1 MPVRI
6 PPVLASFLDVMQ
18 CPTCRACLRPDR
30 GTLRCP
36 ARHTFDISRHGV
48 VSLLTGARA
57 TSGDDPAM
65 ARARERFLASGKYG
79 RIRRT
84 VAHLAAGATLDKHT
98 VVDVGCGTGYYLS
111 GVLDHLPD
119 ARGLGLD
126 SSVRALRAT
135 ARAHERALAASW
147 DVFRPLP
154 LVDGAA
160 DVVLDV
166 FAPRNPP
173 EFHRVLHP
181 SGRLV
186 VVRPTGRHLREL
198 RSLVPGMVAVDPA
211 KEHRLHGALAAH
223 FVADSTE
230 PIEHHTSLT
239 RSEALDLVGMTPSAR
254 HLDDHDLAAVGLD
267 LEHVTVS
274 VLATAYRPR

>member
-1 MPVRI
+1 
-6 PPVLASFLDVMQ
+6 
-18 CPTCRACLRPDR
+18 
-30 GTLRCP
+30 
-36 ARHTFDISRHGV
+36 
-48 VSLLTGARA
+48 
-57 TSGDDPAM
+57 M

-79 RIRRT
+79 RIRLA
-84 VAHLAAGATLDKHT
+84 VAHLAAGGGAGRHT

-111 GVLDHLPD
+111 GVLDHLPG

-154 LVDGAA
+154 VADGAA

-166 FAPRNPP
+166 FAPRNPS
-173 EFHRVLHP
+173 EFHRVLDP

-186 VVRPTGRHLREL
+186 VVRPTVRHLHEL

-211 KEHRLHGALAAH
+211 KERRLHDALVPH
-223 FVADSTE
+223 FVAECTE
-230 PIEHHTSLT
+230 PVEHHMSLT

-254 HLDDHDLAAVGLD
+254 HLDGDDVAHVSLD
-267 LEHVTVS
+267 LESVTVS